1 MKKYNV
7 YGVSDWPEEMGKEFE
22 IFIEKEF
29 ASVGEAV
36 KAAKETY
43 CEDLEIIIK
52 EV

>member
-29 ASVGEAV
+29 ESAEDAA
-36 KAAKETY
+36 KAAKEKY
-43 CEDLEIIIK
+43 HESLEVIVK